1 MRLGGKKPLDSE
13 KPGTDSRSICSR
25 RRQPQQTGGNQ
36 MDYFTAGM
44 DIVHTLSR
52 RRTGKT
58 VSADVTSW
66 VARVPMP
73 VRLGVPLAAA
83 LLAGACSSGTSSTAG
98 TKAAVGS
105 ASAAGASP
113 AATST
118 VITTESASGSKFL
131 ITETGHAVY
140 LWAKDGKNSSAC
152 TGACASAW
160 PPVPAT
166 GKVTA
171 TGGAVSRDL
180 GSITRSDGTKQVTY
194 DGHPLYFFAGDSGP
208 GQANGQGSDNFG
220 AKWWLVAPSG
230 ADVTGGITSFTK
242 SGSSSQAPSSPG
254 SAGSNAGGGWT

>member
-1 MRLGGKKPLDSE
+1 MAYSTV
-13 KPGTDSRSICSR
+13 GTRVVR
-25 RRQPQQTGGNQ
+25 
-36 MDYFTAGM
+36 
-44 DIVHTLSR
+44 TLSR

-58 VSADVTSW
+58 ASAEATKSW
-66 VARVPMP
+66 MARVPVP
-73 VRLGVPLAAA
+73 VRLGAPLAAA

-98 TKAAVGS
+98 TKAAVGP
-105 ASAAGASP
+105 ASAASGSP

-118 VITTESASGSKFL
+118 IITTESASGRKFL
-131 ITETGHAVY
+131 ISGTGHAIY

-171 TGGAVSRDL
+171 TGGAVSSDL

-194 DGHPLYFFAGDSGP
+194 DGHPLYYFAGDSGP

-230 ADVTGGITSFTK
+230 ADVTGNITSFTK

-254 SAGSNAGGGWT
+254 SAGSSAGSGWT